1 MSKKTLWLIVFIL
14 ILLLGL
20 VVAVYLVRQRTRI
33 IGKAYGPTMGGEV
46 EIANSYM
53 FASPLKAKMG
63 GERIRI
69 TVFILDGQGKG
80 VMGKMVTLGHKEMI
94 NVDVIQATTDDLGKA
109 IFDISSTKAGLY
121 LIDASVEDKVLPQ
134 RVSITFE

>member
-1 MSKKTLWLIVFIL
+1 MSKKLFWLIVFIL

-20 VVAVYLVRQRTRI
+20 VVAVYLVRQRTQI
-33 IGKAYGPTMGGEV
+33 TGQAYGPAVSGEI
-46 EIANSYM
+46 EIANSYI
-53 FASPLKAKMG
+53 FASPLRARAG
-63 GERIRI
+63 GERVRI

-80 VMGKMVTLGHKEMI
+80 VTGKLVILGHNEMI
-94 NVDVIQATTDDLGKA
+94 NLKAIQATTDDLGKA

-121 LIDASVEDKVLPQ
+121 FIEASVEGKVLSQ